1 MKELEK
7 YPKVKEAF
15 EKWYYIN
22 YGGGFSLSDVG
33 FFYTFPF
40 SMQWGVWVDFCDSKG
55 LYLNLTPILSIL
67 NGELDDV
74 CATMDVKDLERKYAR
89 KQEFFLSSKTRPE
102 ARQKAFKQSLTILN
116 DKI

>member
-7 YPKVKEAF
+7 YPKVKVAF

-40 SMQWGVWVDFCDSKG
+40 SMQWGVWVDFCDSIEVKIIIG
-55 LYLNLTPILSIL
+55 TGFSGYLFNYRLSTS
-67 NGELDDV
+67 GYQD
-74 CATMDVKDLERKYAR
+74 
-89 KQEFFLSSKTRPE
+89 EFDNEIKTRPE
-102 ARQKAFKQSLTILN
+102 ARWEAFKQSLTILN